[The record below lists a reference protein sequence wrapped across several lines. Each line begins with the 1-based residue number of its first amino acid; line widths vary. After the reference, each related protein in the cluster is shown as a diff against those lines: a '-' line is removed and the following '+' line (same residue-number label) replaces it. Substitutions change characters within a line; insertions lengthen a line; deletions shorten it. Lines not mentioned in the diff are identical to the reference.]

1 MDVSS
6 LLWGGPALLVVA
18 WMVGVYLF
26 SRLVLNP
33 KRHTAWSD
41 PRAEL
46 GLDFEAV
53 RFPAR
58 DGLMIEGWFI
68 PGPHRTE
75 GPAAI
80 IMHGWPWNRM
90 GTPANRLLWDLPGST
105 PVRLMPLAGRLHSE
119 GYHVVMFDVRN
130 YGESGSDLPQT
141 YGWKE
146 SLDLLGALDM
156 LEARDEVDASR
167 MGVVGFSMGGNSLIY
182 ATGGTD
188 QIRAGVA
195 IQPTTPQVFSR
206 RYRKALL
213 GPLSYLLYPPV
224 EVLYRLR
231 GGPKLTAFDLRTHA
245 TMARSTPILYLQ
257 GSGDK
262 WGSVEDVQAIA
273 AATPNASEPILLPT
287 EERFGGY
294 MALVDR
300 PEPIIDFFAP
310 LLSPTPATAGQ
321 EAVAH

>member
-6 LLWGGPALLVVA
+6 LLWGGPAFLVVA

-68 PGPHRTE
+68 PGPHQTE

-105 PVRLMPLAGRLHSE
+105 PVRLMPPLAGRLHSE
-119 GYHVVMFDVRN
+119 
-130 YGESGSDLPQT
+130 
-141 YGWKE
+141 
-146 SLDLLGALDM
+146 
-156 LEARDEVDASR
+156 
-167 MGVVGFSMGGNSLIY
+167 
-182 ATGGTD
+182 
-188 QIRAGVA
+188 
-195 IQPTTPQVFSR
+195 
-206 RYRKALL
+206 
-213 GPLSYLLYPPV
+213 
-224 EVLYRLR
+224 
-231 GGPKLTAFDLRTHA
+231 
-245 TMARSTPILYLQ
+245 
-257 GSGDK
+257 
-262 WGSVEDVQAIA
+262 
-273 AATPNASEPILLPT
+273 
-287 EERFGGY
+287 ERFGGY
-294 MALVDR
+294 MELVDR

-310 LLSPTPATAGQ
+310 LRSPTPATAGQ